1 MAAGNAALP
10 KSWDLAMTTLV
21 LADEVVAGLKIVVAA
36 LVFVAQAAATLKANV
51 ANDGVVVG
59 ALLAAGVRV
68 IN

>member
-1 MAAGNAALP
+1 
-10 KSWDLAMTTLV
+10 MTTLV